1 MPQTHSELLGHGAS
15 EHLLA
20 TRHILE
26 AIRQEG
32 VKAASLTEAAQIAES
47 NPTVRTIL
55 DERARQLGTI
65 TAELVKAHS
74 PATVVIAGGAFT
86 DDPKAPKQFAA
97 TVRASAGDELQLR
110 MIPGHKEIVRAVAR
124 TVATDQL
131 LRQPLELGRSL
142 QCA

>member
-1 MPQTHSELLGHGAS
+1 M
-15 EHLLA
+15 LA
-20 TRHILE
+20 TQHVLEKVRHESMEVATL
-26 AIRQEG
+26 AD
-32 VKAASLTEAAQIAES
+32 AAQVADS
-47 NPTVRTIL
+47 HPAVRAIL
-55 DERARQLGTI
+55 DERARQLGAI

-86 DDPKAPKQFAA
+86 DDPQAPKQFAA

>member
-1 MPQTHSELLGHGAS
+1 ME
-15 EHLLA
+15 
-20 TRHILE
+20 
-26 AIRQEG
+26 
-32 VKAASLTEAAQIAES
+32 VASLADAAQIADS
-47 NPTVRTIL
+47 TPAVRAIL
-55 DERARQLGTI
+55 DERTRQLGAI
-65 TAELVKAHS
+65 TAELVRAHS

-97 TVRASAGDELQLR
+97 TVRASAGDELHLR

-131 LRQPLELGRSL
+131 LRQPLELGHSL